1 MSHHKMN
8 EAVQTIAEPLR
19 LCGKC
24 CRALPVSEFRR
35 RSKTSESRS
44 SDCRACHNHYEHVR
58 LQKQRNNTRRRIVRK
73 AADEVARCRKVDQAA
88 SIIAMLPAA
97 FGGVET
103 LFKFWLDQVQ
113 RGDRPSELVRCCELW
128 YRFELLQDAAH
139 HQRQNR
145 LGTPEYAAEM
155 EKDLQE
161 LVRNN
166 PEIVAEAHQRIG
178 GTTAWSGAGP
188 QTSDF

>member
-1 MSHHKMN
+1 MSRHEMN
-8 EAVQTIAEPLR
+8 EPTIIEQELR

-24 CRALPVSEFRR
+24 CRALPVDEFRR
-35 RSKTSESRS
+35 RSKSSESRS
-44 SDCRACHNHYEHVR
+44 SDCRTCHNHYEHARV
-58 LQKQRNNTRRRIVRK
+58 QKQRTTTRRRIVRK
-73 AADEVARCRKVDQAA
+73 AADEVARCRTVDQAA

-97 FGGVET
+97 FGGVEA
-103 LFKFWLDQVQ
+103 LFNFWTDEVQ
-113 RGDRPSELVRCCELW
+113 RGDRPSDLVRFCQLW
-128 YRFELLQDAAH
+128 FQFELLQDAAH

-166 PEIVAEAHQRIG
+166 PEIVAEAHQRISG
-178 GTTAWSGAGP
+178 AAACSGAGP
-188 QTSDF
+188 QTSNF